1 MRLVWM
7 ERGIKKLTKP
17 SKIKPTKKVPRFER
31 YNCSGK
37 LRVDVKN
44 DSNGDLEEIIILPKG
59 GGCETNLKTIGSFI
73 TFCLECNIDTDAIL
87 EVLDKQKACTAP
99 KDRADY
105 KKGDIPREE
114 LGFGGCPRI
123 IAQAIREKIKR

>member
-1 MRLVWM
+1 MA
-7 ERGIKKLTKP
+7 
-17 SKIKPTKKVPRFER
+17 KIKPTKRVPRFEK

-37 LRVDVKN
+37 LRVDVRT
-44 DSNGDLEEIIILPKG
+44 DSAGDIEEVIIMPKG

-73 TFCLECNIDTDAIL
+73 TFCLECNIDIDAIL
-87 EVLDKQKACTAP
+87 EVLDKIKACPAP

-105 KKGDIPREE
+105 KKGEIPREE

-123 IAQAIREKIKR
+123 IAEGIRQKIKR